1 MIIYLCLSSN
11 YVFYLCS
18 TCSTINVTDSKQC
31 YLYFI
36 CQVFLTY
43 TCISSGIIFFSFQCK
58 WLCIPL
64 WLSKLCILSLSMISL
79 EIDVSQSVSLKKK
92 KDTTRPTKTQRP
104 NKPASPIYCCSA
116 PRRDKG
122 MEPRGSRQL
131 MHRTAQR
138 GLLRSALVLS
148 IPSAHGVPPAWG
160 FGAKER
166 RKGTFWSLKLE
177 TLGDIELL
185 VHRGSRGS
193 LSQTTPRLYEIRCFL

>member
-92 KDTTRPTKTQRP
+92 KSHHTP
-104 NKPASPIYCCSA
+104 NKNPATKQTSLSN
-116 PRRDKG
+116 
-122 MEPRGSRQL
+122 L
-131 MHRTAQR
+131 L
-138 GLLRSALVLS
+138 LLRSVQRQRNGAPWQQAAHAQDSPEGSAQVCSGSVHPFCPWGTSCVRLWSKGEKKRNFLV
-148 IPSAHGVPPAWG
+148 IKA
-160 FGAKER
+160 
-166 RKGTFWSLKLE
+166 
-177 TLGDIELL
+177 
-185 VHRGSRGS
+185 
-193 LSQTTPRLYEIRCFL
+193 

>member
-92 KDTTRPTKTQRP
+92 KPPHAQQKPSDQTNQPLQFTAAPLRAETKEW
-104 NKPASPIYCCSA
+104 SPVAAGSSCT
-116 PRRDKG
+116 G
-122 MEPRGSRQL
+122 QPRGVCS
-131 MHRTAQR
+131 
-138 GLLRSALVLS
+138 GLLWFCPSLLPMGYLLHEALEQRREEKEL
-148 IPSAHGVPPAWG
+148 
-160 FGAKER
+160 FG
-166 RKGTFWSLKLE
+166 
-177 TLGDIELL
+177 
-185 VHRGSRGS
+185 H
-193 LSQTTPRLYEIRCFL
+193 